1 MNDKRLN
8 RKLAA
13 ILSADVK
20 GYSRLMGED
29 EDFTVSTLTV
39 YRKIMTALIDQHRG
53 RVVDSPGDNLL
64 AEFGSVVNALRSAWD
79 IQQEIEARNK
89 ELPENRRM
97 NFRIGVNLGDV
108 IEEGERLYGDGINIA
123 ARLEGLAEEGG
134 ICISGTA
141 YDHVKNKLPFRYDY
155 QGEQGVKNIKEPVR
169 VYRVAM
175 ESEGAVRKAGIKK
188 YGSKRWQMAA
198 MGTGVLLLVVIAV
211 ILFRDVFGPEPAQE
225 KEFASMEK
233 LVTDLPGKASIAIL
247 PFTNLSGDPE
257 QEYFSDG
264 ITNDIITD
272 LSKFRELLVIASNT
286 VFTYK
291 GKPVKVQRVSQELD
305 VRYVLEG
312 SVQKLGEKVRIN
324 AQLIDATT
332 GHHMWADRYDRD
344 LRDLFNLQDEIVQT
358 IIRTLAV
365 EIDEAERT
373 RAMGKDTGNLKAYD
387 YLLRGKEH
395 LFRRTRSANREAR
408 RMFEQAVK
416 IDPRY
421 ASAYAGLGET
431 YIVLMAHGWTE
442 FPNQALGKAQDF
454 ARKAL
459 SLDESNAWAH
469 ALLGNVFIYRT
480 QYDLA
485 VSELQRAI
493 ELNPNDATS
502 YSLLGMVM
510 LWSGR
515 LDDAVQALQIT
526 LRFDPNTTPGSFMF
540 LGLSYYL
547 KGQYEAAV
555 SVLER
560 GLIRRPDF
568 PGIHIALAAAYA
580 KAGRLEEAKLEADA
594 VLRLNPFFEVDSY
607 GTVFRNPADR
617 NKILEGLRK
626 AGLK

>member
-1 MNDKRLN
+1 
-8 RKLAA
+8 
-13 ILSADVK
+13 
-20 GYSRLMGED
+20 
-29 EDFTVSTLTV
+29 
-39 YRKIMTALIDQHRG
+39 
-53 RVVDSPGDNLL
+53 L

-79 IQQEIEARNK
+79 IQQEIQARNK
-89 ELPENRRM
+89 ELPENRKM

-108 IEEGERLYGDGINIA
+108 IEEGERLYGDGVNIA

-155 QGEQGVKNIKEPVR
+155 LGEQEVKNIKEPVR
-169 VYRVAM
+169 VYRLAM
-175 ESEGAVRKAGIKK
+175 EFEATVRKTGIKK
-188 YGSKRWQMAA
+188 YGSKRWQMAV
-198 MGTGVLLLVVIAV
+198 MGAGILLLVVIAV
-211 ILFRDVFGPEPAQE
+211 ILFRDVFRPEPARE
-225 KEFASMEK
+225 KEFASIEK
-233 LVTDLPGKASIAIL
+233 LVTDLPEKASIAIL

-264 ITNDIITD
+264 ITNDIITG

-291 GKPVKVQRVSQELD
+291 GKPVKVQRLSQELD

-312 SVQKLGEKVRIN
+312 SVQKLGAKVRIN

-332 GHHMWADRYDRD
+332 GHHLWAERYDRD

-358 IIRTLAV
+358 IIRTMAV

-387 YLLRGKEH
+387 YLLRGKG
-395 LFRRTRSANREAR
+395 LFFQRTRSANREAR
-408 RMFEQAVK
+408 RMFEEAVK

-421 ASAYAGLGET
+421 ASAYAGLGAT
-431 YIVLMAHGWTE
+431 YVVLMALGWTE
-442 FPNQALGKAQDF
+442 FPNQALGKAHDL

-469 ALLGNVFIYRT
+469 ALLGNVFIYQT

-493 ELNPNDATS
+493 ELNPNDANS
-502 YSLLGMVM
+502 YRLFGMVM
-510 LWSGR
+510 LWSGK

-526 LRFDPNTTPGSFMF
+526 LRFDPNTTPGSFML
-540 LGLSYYL
+540 LGLAYYL
-547 KGQYEAAV
+547 KGQYEAAIG
-555 SVLER
+555 VLER

-568 PGIHIALAAAYA
+568 PGIRIGLAASYA
-580 KAGRLEEAKLEADA
+580 KAGRLEEAKREADA